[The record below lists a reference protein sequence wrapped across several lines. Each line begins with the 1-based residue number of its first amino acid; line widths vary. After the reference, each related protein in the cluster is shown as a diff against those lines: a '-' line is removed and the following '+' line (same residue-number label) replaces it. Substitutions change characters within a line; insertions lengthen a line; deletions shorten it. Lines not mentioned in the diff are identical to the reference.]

1 MGREVGWEVG
11 REVGRG
17 RGYGIIGLGGRGAAG
32 FASIILSGSFYSS
45 FISLVT
51 HYL

>member
-11 REVGRG
+11 KLVGRG
-17 RGYGIIGLGGRGAAG
+17 RGYGRIGLGFGGRR
-32 FASIILSGSFYSS
+32 ASIILPGSFYSS